1 MCLLYTRYGIAILF
15 TSVLVL
21 SVQLSREGAR
31 VKHELLEQTARYW
44 VGQDK
49 QEKIYAEESWQEV

>member
-1 MCLLYTRYGIAILF
+1 MYMCPLYTRYGIAILF

-31 VKHELLEQTARYW
+31 VKHESLELFAITVEGGPRN
-44 VGQDK
+44 
-49 QEKIYAEESWQEV
+49 